1 MEEKVNSSKK
11 SKFLGTTI
19 IGKGNFLSLN
29 EKTYEITNEKGEKN
43 ISKWECVDYNHV
55 LDNDMKHLNKP
66 TVVSIIPIIKRTKE
80 IIIINNFRYPIDKYC
95 LELPGGIIDKDDGED
110 ILISIKNAAERE
122 LLEETGYTG
131 KFKCFLGNTKVSE
144 ERQLKICSNTFYDPW
159 KSKDNAVQCICE
171 IEDDQNLNQNL
182 DECEIIKVYKVKLD
196 NLMDFI
202 NDKIEKENCSI
213 TIELYSFACGL
224 YFSQNINN
232 ELLN

>member
-29 EKTYEITNEKGEKN
+29 EKAYEITNEKGEKN

>member
-1 MEEKVNSSKK
+1 
-11 SKFLGTTI
+11 
-19 IGKGNFLSLN
+19 
-29 EKTYEITNEKGEKN
+29 
-43 ISKWECVDYNHV
+43 
-55 LDNDMKHLNKP
+55 MKHLNKP